1 MREEGGLVRRGI
13 PPGRHDGKER
23 SVLQRIRNLFGSI
36 FGIFVT
42 RAEDRV
48 PLEERLKYDRQR
60 KAGTLK
66 QQMDRATNIGALA
79 NEAVV
84 ELAEMRS
91 EVAGLREE
99 AKEHVRL
106 AQQLAARGDSDGEE
120 REMGLAAQRSDELA
134 QAQAE
139 LARLENDVNDA
150 LANKAAAKQMV
161 FDQADQLQQ
170 LARNDSRLVRQVQMT
185 QMREQSLA
193 LTEEMAQVVPQ
204 DRDNLR
210 EQVKQS
216 ADRRTARYESRK
228 ELVEGLIERQQRG
241 VRADRARISAQGRNV
256 LAELQAEVGY
266 TPTAATPAAAPSQAT
281 DTPATRQ
288 VGESAPEGD
297 PPART
302 GSEG

>member
-1 MREEGGLVRRGI
+1 MF
-13 PPGRHDGKER
+13 
-23 SVLQRIRNLFGSI
+23 QRLRNLLGSI

-42 RAEDRV
+42 RAEDAV

-60 KAGTLK
+60 KASTLK

-79 NEAVV
+79 NEAVA

-106 AQQLAARGDSDGEE
+106 AQEAAARGDADAEE
-120 REMGLAAQRSDELA
+120 RELGLAAQRSDELA
-134 QAQAE
+134 EAQAA
-139 LARLENDVNDA
+139 LAQLEADVNDA

-216 ADRRTARYESRK
+216 ANRRSARYESRK
-228 ELVEGLIERQQRG
+228 ELVDGLIERQQRST
-241 VRADRARISAQGRNV
+241 RANRAKISAQGRNV
-256 LAELQAEVGY
+256 LAELQAEIGY
-266 TPTAATPAAAPSQAT
+266 TPTSATPAAAPPQAT
-281 DTPATRQ
+281 TAPATRQ
-288 VGESAPEGD
+288 VGESGAEGD
-297 PPART
+297 APART

>member
-1 MREEGGLVRRGI
+1 M
-13 PPGRHDGKER
+13 
-23 SVLQRIRNLFGSI
+23 LQRLRNIFGSI
-36 FGIFVT
+36 FSIFIT
-42 RAEDRV
+42 RAEDAV

-79 NEAVV
+79 NEAVA
-84 ELAEMRS
+84 ELAETRA
-91 EVAGLREE
+91 EVSGLREE

-106 AQQLAARGDSDGEE
+106 AQEAAARGDSDTEE
-120 REMGLAAQRSDELA
+120 REMILAAQRSDELA

-139 LARLENDVNDA
+139 LARLESDVNDA
-150 LANKAAAKQMV
+150 LANKEAAKQMV

-228 ELVEGLIERQQRG
+228 ELVEGLVERQQRAS
-241 VRADRARISAQGRNV
+241 RASRAQISAQGRNV

-266 TPTAATPAAAPSQAT
+266 TPTSATPAAAPPRAT
-281 DTPATRQ
+281 DAPIARQ
-288 VGESAPEGD
+288 VGEVAPTVE
-297 PPART
+297 PPTRT

>member
-1 MREEGGLVRRGI
+1 
-13 PPGRHDGKER
+13 
-23 SVLQRIRNLFGSI
+23 VLQRLRNIFGSI
-36 FGIFVT
+36 FGIFVS
-42 RAEDRV
+42 RAEDAV

-79 NEAVV
+79 NEAVA

-91 EVAGLREE
+91 EVSGLREE

-106 AQQLAARGDSDGEE
+106 AQVAAARGDSDTEE

-139 LARLENDVNDA
+139 LARLESDVNDA
-150 LANKAAAKQMV
+150 LANKNAAKQMV

-216 ADRRTARYESRK
+216 SDRRTARYESRK
-228 ELVEGLIERQQRG
+228 ELVDGLVERQQRG
-241 VRADRARISAQGRNV
+241 QRAQRAQISAQGRNV

-266 TPTAATPAAAPSQAT
+266 TPTAATPEAAPARAI
-281 DTPATRQ
+281 DTPATQQ
-288 VGESAPEGD
+288 VGETPQT
-297 PPART
+297 RT

>member
-1 MREEGGLVRRGI
+1 M
-13 PPGRHDGKER
+13 
-23 SVLQRIRNLFGSI
+23 LQRLRNIFGSI
-36 FGIFVT
+36 FSIFIT
-42 RAEDRV
+42 RAEDAV

-79 NEAVV
+79 NEAVA
-84 ELAEMRS
+84 ELAETRA
-91 EVAGLREE
+91 EVSGLREE

-106 AQQLAARGDSDGEE
+106 AQEAAARGDSDTEE
-120 REMGLAAQRSDELA
+120 REMILAAQRSDELA

-139 LARLENDVNDA
+139 LARLESDVNDA
-150 LANKAAAKQMV
+150 LANKEAAKQMV

-228 ELVEGLIERQQRG
+228 ELVEGLVERQQRAS
-241 VRADRARISAQGRNV
+241 RASRAQISAQGRNV

-266 TPTAATPAAAPSQAT
+266 TPTSATPAAAPPRAT
-281 DTPATRQ
+281 DAPIARE
-288 VGESAPEGD
+288 VGEVAPTVE
-297 PPART
+297 PPTRT

>member
-1 MREEGGLVRRGI
+1 M
-13 PPGRHDGKER
+13 
-23 SVLQRIRNLFGSI
+23 LQRIRNIFGSI

-42 RAEDRV
+42 RAEDAV

-60 KAGTLK
+60 KASTLK
-66 QQMDRATNIGALA
+66 QQMDRAANIGALA

-91 EVAGLREE
+91 EVTALREE

-106 AQQLAARGDSDGEE
+106 AQEAVARGDNDTEE
-120 REMGLAAQRSDELA
+120 HEMSLAAQRSDELA
-134 QAQAE
+134 NTQAE
-139 LARLENDVNDA
+139 LAQLERDVNDA
-150 LANKAAAKQMV
+150 LTNKEAAKQMV
-161 FDQADQLQQ
+161 FDQADQLQR

-193 LTEEMAQVVPQ
+193 LTEEMAQVVPE

-210 EQVKQS
+210 EQVRQS
-216 ADRRTARYESRK
+216 AGRRTARYEARK
-228 ELVEGLIERQQRG
+228 ELVDGLMERQQRTQRSS
-241 VRADRARISAQGRNV
+241 RAQISAQGRNV

-266 TPTAATPAAAPSQAT
+266 TPSAATPAPAPTQAT
-281 DTPATRQ
+281 EAPATQ
-288 VGESAPEGD
+288 QIGET
-297 PPART
+297 RT

>member
-1 MREEGGLVRRGI
+1 
-13 PPGRHDGKER
+13 
-23 SVLQRIRNLFGSI
+23 VLQRLRNIFGSI
-36 FGIFVT
+36 FGIFVS
-42 RAEDRV
+42 RAEDAV

-79 NEAVV
+79 NEAVA

-91 EVAGLREE
+91 EVSGLREE

-106 AQQLAARGDSDGEE
+106 AQLAAARGDSDTEE

-139 LARLENDVNDA
+139 LARLESDVNDA
-150 LANKAAAKQMV
+150 LANKEAAKQMV

-228 ELVEGLIERQQRG
+228 ELVDGLVERQQRSQ
-241 VRADRARISAQGRNV
+241 RANRAQISAQGRNV

-266 TPTAATPAAAPSQAT
+266 TPTAATPATTPARAI
-281 DTPATRQ
+281 DTPATQQ
-288 VGESAPEGD
+288 VGETPQT
-297 PPART
+297 RT

>member
-1 MREEGGLVRRGI
+1 M
-13 PPGRHDGKER
+13 
-23 SVLQRIRNLFGSI
+23 LQRLRNILGAI

-42 RAEDRV
+42 KAEDAV
-48 PLEERLKYDRQR
+48 PLEERLKYDRQQ

-79 NEAVV
+79 NEAVA

-91 EVAGLREE
+91 EVAVLRDE

-106 AQQLAARGDSDGEE
+106 AQAAAARGDTDTEE
-120 REMGLAAQRSDELA
+120 HEMSLAAARSDELA

-139 LARLENDVNDA
+139 LAQLESDVNDA
-150 LANKAAAKQMV
+150 LANKEAAKQMV
-161 FDQADQLQQ
+161 FDQADQLQR
-170 LARNDSRLVRQVQMT
+170 LSRNDSRLVRQVQMT

-193 LTEEMAQVVPQ
+193 LTEEMAQVVPA

-210 EQVKQS
+210 EQVKQA

-228 ELVEGLIERQQRG
+228 EIVEGLIERQQRG
-241 VRADRARISAQGRNV
+241 QRASRAQISAKGRNV

-266 TPTAATPAAAPSQAT
+266 TPTAAAAPAA
-281 DTPATRQ
+281 
-288 VGESAPEGD
+288 
-297 PPART
+297 PART
-302 GSEG
+302 TETPAVQEVGATESTPDPTDRTGSAS

>member
-1 MREEGGLVRRGI
+1 
-13 PPGRHDGKER
+13 
-23 SVLQRIRNLFGSI
+23 VLQRLRNIFGSI
-36 FGIFVT
+36 FGIFVS
-42 RAEDRV
+42 RAEDAV

-79 NEAVV
+79 NEAVA

-91 EVAGLREE
+91 EVSGLREE

-106 AQQLAARGDSDGEE
+106 AQVAAARGDSDTEE
-120 REMGLAAQRSDELA
+120 REMGFAAQRSDELA
-134 QAQAE
+134 QAQVE
-139 LARLENDVNDA
+139 LARLESDVNDA
-150 LANKAAAKQMV
+150 LVNKNAAKQMV

-216 ADRRTARYESRK
+216 ADRRSARYESRK
-228 ELVEGLIERQQRG
+228 ELVDGLVERQQRSQRSS
-241 VRADRARISAQGRNV
+241 RAQISAQGRNV
-256 LAELQAEVGY
+256 LAELQAEIGY
-266 TPTAATPAAAPSQAT
+266 TPSAATPAAAPPRAT
-281 DTPATRQ
+281 DAPATQQ
-288 VGESAPEGD
+288 VGETPQT
-297 PPART
+297 RT

>member
-1 MREEGGLVRRGI
+1 MF
-13 PPGRHDGKER
+13 ER
-23 SVLQRIRNLFGSI
+23 LKNLFGSI
-36 FGIFVT
+36 FGIFMT
-42 RAEDRV
+42 RAEDAV

-79 NEAVV
+79 NEAVA

-91 EVAGLREE
+91 EVAALRDE

-106 AQQLAARGDSDGEE
+106 AQAAAARGDHDTEE
-120 REMGLAAQRSDELA
+120 HEMSLAAVRSDELA

-139 LARLENDVNDA
+139 LAQLESDVKDA
-150 LANKAAAKQMV
+150 LSNKEAAKQMV

-228 ELVEGLIERQQRG
+228 EIVEGLVERQQRSQ
-241 VRADRARISAQGRNV
+241 RANRAQISARGRNV

-266 TPTAATPAAAPSQAT
+266 VPAGQAAPAQMTTAPAERAVGATEAATEEPSG
-281 DTPATRQ
+281 PLN
-288 VGESAPEGD
+288 S
-297 PPART
+297 
-302 GSEG
+302 GS